1 MAAMSDAETH
11 DSVAAVREMAERLTH
26 MLGVAR
32 ALAESGRAID
42 LAGFEQDV
50 GLLCAKSLDLPPDAG
65 REMRPH
71 LTALSGAIEQL
82 SRVLATRS
90 APSG

>member
-1 MAAMSDAETH
+1 MAAMSDAETL
-11 DSVAAVREMAERLTH
+11 DPAEAVRELAEKLTH

-50 GLLCAKSLDLPPDAG
+50 GLLCAKSLDLPPAAG

-71 LTALSGAIEQL
+71 LVALSGAVELL
-82 SRVLATRS
+82 SRVLATRHP
-90 APSG
+90 PSG

>member
-1 MAAMSDAETH
+1 
-11 DSVAAVREMAERLTH
+11 

-32 ALAESGRAID
+32 ALAESVCAID
-42 LAGFEQDV
+42 LTGFEQDV

-71 LTALSGAIEQL
+71 LIALSGAVEQL
-82 SRVLATRS
+82 SRVLATRRAS
-90 APSG
+90 SG